1 MTMQNVGTTVRI
13 RTKDKAKLDDL
24 CRLTSRG
31 IVHMLAYLIEREHEA
46 QTQNQQKP
54 RRKAG

>member
-1 MTMQNVGTTVRI
+1 MKNVGTTVRI
-13 RTKDKAKLDDL
+13 RTEDKTKLDEL
-24 CRLTSRG
+24 CRITSRG
-31 IVHMLAYLIEREHEA
+31 IVHMLSYLIEREHEA